1 MKAVEVTG
9 LEALRARLARAAA
22 PEPFKKALREEAEA
36 LAGELRREAPAELAA
51 GIEVKDVSQG
61 DRLGFSVGTADP
73 AGRALKFGTL
83 KRPASP
89 WLWPIFR
96 ARLPALKDKLR
107 KLADQASNRRLPWFD
122 RGLVMG
128 SGAGRAWCRTPYSWL
143 TVAYLEILPWQRLQV
158 GPFSAVSIR
167 HSPALPL

>member
-22 PEPFKKALREEAEA
+22 PEPFKKALREEAET
-36 LAGELRREAPAELAA
+36 LAAELRREAPAELAA

-73 AGRALKFGTL
+73 AGRALELGTL

-96 ARLPALKDKLR
+96 ARLPAIKDKLR
-107 KLADQASNRRLPWFD
+107 KLASQASNGPAA
-122 RGLVMG
+122 LV
-128 SGAGRAWCRTPYSWL
+128 
-143 TVAYLEILPWQRLQV
+143 
-158 GPFSAVSIR
+158 
-167 HSPALPL
+167 

>member
-36 LAGELRREAPAELAA
+36 LAAELRREAPAELAA

-73 AGRALKFGTL
+73 AGRALEFGTL

-96 ARLPALKDKLR
+96 ARLPALR
-107 KLADQASNRRLPWFD
+107 TSFENSRARLPRGRPPWSD
-122 RGLVMG
+122 RELVIGLG
-128 SGAGRAWCRTPYSWL
+128 G
-143 TVAYLEILPWQRLQV
+143 WQGV
-158 GPFSAVSIR
+158 VSHPI
-167 HSPALPL
+167 

>member
-73 AGRALKFGTL
+73 AGRALEFGTL

-96 ARLPALKDKLR
+96 ARLPGLKDKLR
-107 KLADQASNRRLPWFD
+107 KLASQASKGPAA
-122 RGLVMG
+122 LV
-128 SGAGRAWCRTPYSWL
+128 
-143 TVAYLEILPWQRLQV
+143 
-158 GPFSAVSIR
+158 
-167 HSPALPL
+167 